1 MVLDGQAVTLEVP
14 VLHLPM
20 VTGSGAS
27 LLGQNWLPLNLN
39 HAHSLGWTH
48 FYYAGGNFLKKKL
61 DIQHACLPG
70 IFQQA
75 IGQMDPSCIAMYM
88 DNTVITGEMQT

>member
-1 MVLDGQAVTLEVP
+1 MSLAIPNLKVMVYRIVVLDGQAVTLEVP

-39 HAHSLGWTH
+39 HALLLCWR
-48 FYYAGGNFLKKKL
+48 KL
-61 DIQHACLPG
+61 
-70 IFQQA
+70 F
-75 IGQMDPSCIAMYM
+75 
-88 DNTVITGEMQT
+88 